1 MSLKKMTKVSII
13 AFMLFSA
20 SFSYSADETI
30 EQQNNVTVSEVAATQ
45 AANQGFFSTT
55 LDKVSATAK
64 ELLGTK
70 YRFGGTDPQ
79 SGFDCSG
86 FVRYVFK
93 SANID
98 LPRSSY
104 DMKKLGQPV
113 DVKSLKVGDLLFF
126 RINTSHVGIYI
137 GNGKFIHSP
146 TTGRSV
152 TIESLAD
159 ALYGKQLLSARR
171 ILTAE

>member
-1 MSLKKMTKVSII
+1 MSLNKLTKATII

-20 SFSYSADETI
+20 GLVHAIDEVPEQEGSVSI
-30 EQQNNVTVSEVAATQ
+30 EAQVSRSETP
-45 AANQGFFSTT
+45 GFFSVT
-55 LDKVSATAK
+55 LDKVAATAK

-70 YRFGGTDPQ
+70 YKFGGTDPQ
-79 SGFDCSG
+79 GGFDCSG

-93 SANID
+93 EANIQ

-104 DMKKLGQPV
+104 DMKKIGTPV

-126 RINTSHVGIYI
+126 KINTSHVGIYI

-159 ALYGKQLLSARR
+159 AVYGNRLLSARR
-171 ILTAE
+171 ILSAE